1 MNMNKKFFIVLFAA
15 GIGTGVFAQVT
26 PYGWRGPSHNGYYPD
41 KGLLKEW
48 PADGPQQV
56 FETSDAGKGYSSPL
70 VVDDRVYITGLN
82 EDENQEVL
90 SCYDLQGRK
99 QFAVA
104 YGTPWRGSY
113 PEARTTPAIVD
124 GKAYVVSGMGEVVC
138 IDTKEGKIVWKV
150 DAGEKYGRQTGMWGT
165 SECPLVYDN
174 KVIYTPYGNQTTMV
188 ALNKDTGEEI
198 WKTRAIGEASGYVSP
213 IMIEYKGKRQIVGST
228 NQTVIG
234 VNPDNGEIDW
244 TFDDWGPRHTGES
257 NRRNQNIAPNSALY
271 NDGKIFFCHG
281 YNINGFQLQLADDL
295 KSVTCTWRTE
305 TLDTHHGGYVLVNG
319 KIYGS
324 NWINNND
331 GNWCCV
337 DWQTGETNYEE
348 KWTGGAGKGSIIAAD
363 GKLFIYDERRGFVG
377 LVNPT
382 TDKLDVVSKFRVAK
396 GSGPY
401 WAHMHINDGIL
412 YLRHGEYFAAYKIR

>member
-1 MNMNKKFFIVLFAA
+1 MNKMFITMLVGVSFC
-15 GIGTGVFAQVT
+15 TGAMAQVT
-26 PYGWRGPSHNGYYPD
+26 PYGWRGPQHDGYYPD

-48 PADGPQQV
+48 PAEGPQMI

-70 VVDDRVYITGLN
+70 VVGDKVFLTGMN
-82 EDENQEVL
+82 EDESEEVL
-90 SCYDLQGRK
+90 NCYNLKGEK
-99 QFAVA
+99 QYTVS
-104 YGTPWRGSY
+104 YGHPWKQSY
-113 PEARTTPAIVD
+113 PETRTTPAVAD
-124 GKAYVVSGMGEVVC
+124 GKAYVISGMGEVVC
-138 IDTKEGKIVWKV
+138 IDTSNGKIVWKV
-150 DAGEKYGRQTGMWGT
+150 DAGTKYERKPGMWVT

-174 KVIYTPYGNQTTMV
+174 KVIYTPCGDQTTIV

-198 WKTRAIGEASGYVSP
+198 WKSRPLGEKSGYVSP

-228 NQTVIG
+228 SLSAFG
-234 VNPDNGEIDW
+234 VNPETGEIEW
-244 TFDDWGPRHTGES
+244 TFDNWGPKFTGKQG
-257 NRRNQNIAPNSALY
+257 RWDNIAPNSALY
-271 NDGKIFFCHG
+271 KDGKIFFCHG
-281 YNINGFQLQLADDL
+281 YDLNGFQLKLADDL
-295 KSVTCTWRTE
+295 KSVEVTWRTE

-337 DWQTGETNYEE
+337 DWETGKTDYEE

-363 GKLFIYDERRGFVG
+363 NKLFIYDERRGFVG

-382 TDKLDVVSKFRVAK
+382 PEKFDVVSKFRVAK

-401 WAHMHINDGIL
+401 WAHMHIDNGIL
-412 YLRHGEYFAAYKIR
+412 YLRHGEYFAAYKIK